1 MSRRKQASLTELR
14 VGIFV
19 VVSCALLAVAIFLIG
34 SQVGLFQE
42 QFWAMTYLS
51 NVSGLKPGDIVLLG
65 GVEVGNVA
73 KVQIAPTLDPPET
86 DQNRRVHRRVAELEK
101 IRSGIEQKIA
111 SAEED
116 LAAAREEYRR
126 VEAELGSESSK
137 ALQLKKVVE
146 ALTDTLTDRQEDLD
160 DMDRRIGDARSRFQ
174 NILVEV
180 RINSEY
186 RNWIRRDS
194 NISLGSIGLLGDKYI
209 EISLG
214 RTADLP
220 EVRDVPIKGI
230 LGTTTRETV
239 VITGTQQASFG
250 ELITGANDILANFE
264 TLSDQVL
271 GIMRSF
277 EAGQGTVGKFITDPS
292 FFNNLNSTVENAN
305 RMMERIRSLVENVGE
320 GGGTISKLMREDEV
334 YERIK
339 SATDHLNRLLQKIE
353 EGDGTLGKLVN
364 DPSIYDESAKVVGD
378 IGEITGRI
386 RDGEGT
392 LGKLATD
399 DQVYVSLQK
408 SLDELAALLKD
419 VEQGKGTLGK
429 LVKDEQLYNNL
440 NEVSAEIVKLIYD
453 FRQNPKKFLT
463 IQFKIF

>member
-1 MSRRKQASLTELR
+1 MQTSLTELR

-19 VVSCALLAVAIFLIG
+19 VVSCALLAIAIFLIG

-73 KVQIAPTLDPPET
+73 RVEISPSLDPPDT
-86 DQNRRVHRRVAELEK
+86 LQNRRVQSRVAELEEDRRVAEQRLEEVDNELEAAQEEYDRVVAERGTESAEA
-101 IRSGIEQKIA
+101 IQLNEGIERLL
-111 SAEED
+111 EE
-116 LAAAREEYRR
+116 LAD
-126 VEAELGSESSK
+126 G
-137 ALQLKKVVE
+137 
-146 ALTDTLTDRQEDLD
+146 QEDLVSVD
-160 DMDRRIGDARSRFQ
+160 QRIRDARARFQ
-174 NILVEV
+174 NILVEMKV
-180 RINSEY
+180 NSEY
-186 RNWIRRDS
+186 RNWIRKDS
-194 NISLGSIGLLGDKYI
+194 SISLGSIGLLGDKYI

-214 RTADLP
+214 RTEESP
-220 EVRDVPIKGI
+220 EVRQVPVEGL
-230 LGTTTRETV
+230 LGTSTRETV
-239 VITGTQQASFG
+239 VITGIQQASFG

-264 TLSDQVL
+264 TLSDQVQ

-277 EAGQGTVGKFITDPS
+277 EAGEGTVGKFITDPS

-305 RMMERIRSLVENVGE
+305 RAMERIRGLVENVGE
-320 GGGTISKLMREDEV
+320 GSGTLSRLMKEDEL
-334 YERIK
+334 YERIN
-339 SATDHLNRLLQKIE
+339 SATDHLDRLLQKVE
-353 EGDGTLGKLVN
+353 SGDGTLGKMVN
-364 DPSIYDESAKVVGD
+364 DPSIYDKSSQVAGD
-378 IGEITGRI
+378 IGEITARI

-399 DQVYVSLQK
+399 DQVYESLQK

-419 VEQGKGTLGK
+419 VEDGKGTLGK
-429 LVKDEQLYNNL
+429 LAKDEQLYNNL

-463 IQFKIF
+463 IRFTIF